1 MVAKQLGEKFLDTDA
16 VIVERHG
23 PIPDIFATRGEAW
36 FRQEEAKVVDEA
48 LSGGGVVALGGGAVT
63 SPSVRHLLES
73 QRVVLLSISED
84 AVAHR
89 VTNSP
94 KRPLL
99 KDGVA
104 AWRKLVAERQAWYDE
119 CATMSVDVS
128 HRNPEDVASEIIAWL
143 EAEETQSG

>member
-1 MVAKQLGEKFLDTDA
+1 MAKLLGEKFLDTDA

-36 FRQEEAKVVDEA
+36 FRQEEAEVVREA
-48 LSGGGVVALGGGAVT
+48 LSGDGVVALGGGAVT
-63 SPSVRHLLES
+63 SPSVRQLLKSE
-73 QRVVLLSISED
+73 RVVLLSISEE

-99 KDGVA
+99 KGGVD

-119 CATMSVDVS
+119 CATITVEVS

-143 EAEETQSG
+143 EAEETQRG